1 MENPHFLFCGMFYL
15 LKLMHASDMY
25 NIRYLSCFVCILLLC
40 LKKYYLSMLKT
51 LRRIAFLL
59 QIGGW
64 WKALS
69 QEEKSNVGLVV
80 FVKLWNVFLNHVER
94 EFISLF
100 IFIFQVLSYLSLNEG
115 DDISWALIQRALGS
129 VSQTAIIPMQDVL
142 GLGSSARMN
151 IPATQV
157 KCYAWC
163 SFCSG
168 NILVYSTWTKKIKML
183 EDLTSGQF

>member
-1 MENPHFLFCGMFYL
+1 
-15 LKLMHASDMY
+15 
-25 NIRYLSCFVCILLLC
+25 
-40 LKKYYLSMLKT
+40 
-51 LRRIAFLL
+51 
-59 QIGGW
+59 
-64 WKALS
+64 
-69 QEEKSNVGLVV
+69 
-80 FVKLWNVFLNHVER
+80 LNHVER

-157 KCYAWC
+157 KCYA
-163 SFCSG
+163 
-168 NILVYSTWTKKIKML
+168 
-183 EDLTSGQF
+183 